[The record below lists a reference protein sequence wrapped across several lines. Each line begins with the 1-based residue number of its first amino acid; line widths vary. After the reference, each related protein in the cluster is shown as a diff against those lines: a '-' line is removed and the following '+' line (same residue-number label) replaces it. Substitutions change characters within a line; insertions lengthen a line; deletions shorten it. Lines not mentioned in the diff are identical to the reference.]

1 MQNSGPR
8 TRKYIYILWWWS
20 TELAWLDSAS
30 PHNAAYLGPHL
41 IFPSSCGGLSK
52 ISMQSMH
59 YYHNSN
65 NATRQSR
72 SPTRSLGRSVGQS
85 PTYRRWHNATHRRR
99 RRNKAVASC
108 YVTWLASA
116 KYTLDHHAQPFGR
129 GTCKKNDCGKQLQ
142 HYKEVHWRKLREVI
156 SVNLL
161 CGLYVACLLFPL
173 GQLVIRVRSSN
184 PVKNR

>member
-20 TELAWLDSAS
+20 TELAWLYSAS

-52 ISMQSMH
+52 ISMQSLH
-59 YYHNSN
+59 YYYSRN
-65 NATRQSR
+65 NAIRQSH
-72 SPTRSLGRSVGQS
+72 SPTRSLGRSVGRS
-85 PTYRRWHNATHRRR
+85 ISHLSTHRR

-116 KYTLDHHAQPFGR
+116 KYTLDHAQPFGR
-129 GTCKKNDCGKQLQ
+129 GTCKKKWLWQATAVLQ
-142 HYKEVHWRKLREVI
+142 GSALTKIAGGHFGEPPLWAIRCLFTVSPRAAGDTGQVIKSRKE
-156 SVNLL
+156 
-161 CGLYVACLLFPL
+161 PL
-173 GQLVIRVRSSN
+173 A
-184 PVKNR
+184 KA